1 MEVSSVLLCNGCTSW
16 QGLLLTASLLTCWH
30 LLTAVQ
36 VRIESVPPQVV
47 EGENVLLLVHRLPK
61 SSVALVWSKSV
72 ESMDH
77 GIGTYFLDKDLS
89 IPGPFHS
96 GRETVYSNGSLLLR
110 NVTKKD
116 TGFYIL
122 RILNRHVIIVSTTTV
137 YLHVHTIFWTC
148 GRHATSPQPTV
159 ESVPPCIT
167 EGGSVLLLVHNP
179 PENIK
184 ALAWFKW
191 MTASKKLEVARY
203 IPGRKATVWGPAY
216 SGRETLHSDG
226 SLLLHGVTQKDP
238 GLYTLAILRTDLK
251 SEEAQIKL
259 QVHTPHSQF
268 CNPFASSQ
276 LMIQPV
282 PRYAAEGEGVFLQVY
297 NLPEDLKAFYWHKSK
312 YRNPF
317 FKVVEYRRATNSI
330 IWGPALRRRDTVYNN
345 GSLMLQDLTEKDAGL
360 YTLAVLNKDSKIV
373 KAYVE
378 FYVKKPV
385 TQPFVQITDTT
396 VTGGT
401 SVIFTCVSP
410 DTDVSIRWIFNNQS
424 MHHLG
429 RMTLSPTKCGLR
441 IDPVRSED
449 AGEYKCEVSNQVSM
463 KTSLPVSWPR

>member
-1 MEVSSVLLCNGCTSW
+1 MVFLCSLL
-16 QGLLLTASLLTCWH
+16 ASLLTCWH
-30 LLTAVQ
+30 LPTAVQ
-36 VRIESVPPQVV
+36 VRIESVPSQVI
-47 EGENVLLLVHRLPK
+47 EGENVLLLVHNLPENFL
-61 SSVALVWSKSV
+61 ALLWSKDV
-72 ESMDH
+72 ESINR
-77 GIGTYFLDKDLS
+77 GIGTYVLNKYLS
-89 IPGPFHS
+89 VPGPFHS

-116 TGFYIL
+116 TGFYTL
-122 RILNRHVIIVSTTTV
+122 QILNRHSAVVSTTTM

-148 GRHATSPQPTV
+148 GRHATFPQPTI

-184 ALAWFKW
+184 AFAWFKW
-191 MTASKKLEVARY
+191 MTGFKKLEIARY

-216 SGRETLHSDG
+216 SGREKLHSDG
-226 SLLLHGVTQKDP
+226 SLLLHAVTQRDP
-238 GLYTLAILRTDLK
+238 GLYTLAIMRTDLR
-251 SEEAQIKL
+251 SEEAQVKL
-259 QVHTPHSQF
+259 QVHTSHSQF
-268 CNPFASSQ
+268 CNPYASSK

-282 PRYAAEGEGVFLQVY
+282 PRYATEGEGVLLQVH
-297 NLPEDLKAFYWHKSK
+297 NLPEDLKAFSWHKST
-312 YRNPF
+312 YRNPLL
-317 FKVVEYRRATNSI
+317 KVVEYRRATSSI
-330 IWGPALRRRDTVYNN
+330 IWGPALRRRDIVYNN
-345 GSLMLQDLTEKDAGL
+345 GSLILQDLTEKDAGI
-360 YTLAVLNKDSKIV
+360 YTLAVLNQDSKIE

-385 TQPFVQITDTT
+385 TQPFVQISDTT

-424 MHHLG
+424 LNHLG
-429 RMTLSPTKCGLR
+429 RMTLSPTRCGLR

-449 AGEYKCEVSNQVSM
+449 AGEYKCEVFNQVSS
-463 KTSLPVSWPR
+463 KTSLPVSWP